1 MVKKL
6 KAMADKKAANPA
18 GLLDSAL
25 AQTVKDSAQQIWL
38 AGMGAF
44 SKAQAEGTTAFEK
57 LIKEGT
63 SLQRKT
69 QSAAEETIGAA
80 TAKMTAMAGEVGA
93 KANAH
98 WDKLEA
104 IFDKFTQADSS
115 TTRKYGGTGLGLSI
129 CRQLVE
135 LMSGRIGVLS
145 KEGEGSTFWFE
156 LPLVE
161 AVRSKPT
168 ASADGQYAAGTKR
181 DFTVLVAEDNTIN
194 QKVARRFLEKL
205 GCTVEIVENGED
217 AVARVRERVYDV
229 VFMDC
234 QMPKMDGYEATRA
247 IRRLAEH
254 ANLPII
260 AMTAHAGQEVRE
272 RCALAGM
279 DGYVTKP
286 IQPTELF
293 RALRD
298 ISQSQAAVTEVLSGG
313 T

>member
-104 IFDKFTQADSS
+104 IFEQRTAKAMGKLGVPTAKDVSALTARVDALAAAVAKLGGKVPAARKAAARKAPARKAAAAAPATPRTA
-115 TTRKYGGTGLGLSI
+115 TRK
-129 CRQLVE
+129 
-135 LMSGRIGVLS
+135 
-145 KEGEGSTFWFE
+145 K
-156 LPLVE
+156 
-161 AVRSKPT
+161 
-168 ASADGQYAAGTKR
+168 AA
-181 DFTVLVAEDNTIN
+181 
-194 QKVARRFLEKL
+194 
-205 GCTVEIVENGED
+205 
-217 AVARVRERVYDV
+217 
-229 VFMDC
+229 
-234 QMPKMDGYEATRA
+234 
-247 IRRLAEH
+247 
-254 ANLPII
+254 
-260 AMTAHAGQEVRE
+260 
-272 RCALAGM
+272 
-279 DGYVTKP
+279 
-286 IQPTELF
+286 
-293 RALRD
+293 
-298 ISQSQAAVTEVLSGG
+298 
-313 T
+313 